1 MNFRDATLLVLA
13 HGSTV
18 NDESA
23 RPARVQAERLRA
35 RGLFAA
41 VEACFWKQS
50 PGVVEAVAAARTPR
64 VFVVPLM
71 TGPGYFVEE
80 VIPAALG
87 FSRSGGTSFSRVR
100 GRGPQRLFY
109 THPVGTSPQVTALL
123 HARALEVVAAHPFPR
138 APRPAETT
146 LVVVGHGT
154 ERSPASRRAVEE
166 HVARLRQAGEFAEV
180 LPAFL
185 EVEPAVAQAPARAAQ
200 RQVVMV
206 PLFVSDGLHAAE
218 DIPVLLGEAAERV
231 RARVQAGL
239 PPWRNPTE
247 RGGKLIW
254 YAPGL
259 GEAPE
264 LEEVILERVREA
276 AAWAGPGTA
285 GG

>member
-1 MNFRDATLLVLA
+1 MNDSDATVLLLA

-18 NDESA
+18 NAESA
-23 RPARVQAERLRA
+23 RPAQVLAERLRA

-41 VEACFWKQS
+41 VEACFWKQR
-50 PGVVEAVAAARTPR
+50 PGVVEAVAGARSPR

-87 FSRSGGTSFSRVR
+87 FRRVGATAFSRVQER
-100 GRGPQRLFY
+100 GAQRLFY
-109 THPVGTSPQVTALL
+109 THPVGTSPRVTDLL
-123 HARALEVVAAHPFPR
+123 RARALAVVAAHPFPR
-138 APRPAETT
+138 APRPEETT

-154 ERSPASRRAVEE
+154 ERSTASRQAVEE
-166 HVARLRQAGEFAEV
+166 HVARLRQAGAFAEV

-185 EVEPAVAQAPARAAQ
+185 EIEPAVARVPAQAAQ
-200 RQVVMV
+200 RFVVVV
-206 PLFVSDGLHAAE
+206 PLFISDGLHAAE
-218 DIPVLLGEAAERV
+218 DIPVLLGEPAERV
-231 RARVQAGL
+231 QARVRAGL

-247 RGGKLIW
+247 RGGRLIW

-264 LEEVILERVREA
+264 LEEVIVERVREA
-276 AAWAGPGTA
+276 AAWSAPETA